1 MRQAIV
7 MPQPALFLEFLAFA
21 GLSLE
26 WSFGMEEFPEID
38 A

>member
-1 MRQAIV
+1 
-7 MPQPALFLEFLAFA
+7 MPQPALFLEFVDSA

-26 WSFGMEEFPEID
+26 WGFGMEEFPEID